1 MFVMPESIICTDYS
15 WYVRAERNHKN
26 MKNYI
31 SLKDVSFR
39 YEKGNFV
46 LKNINITVTQ
56 GEKVGIVGANG
67 VGKSTLLRLLVGLE
81 RGYEGSIQVVGKE
94 VVKENLVDIRKKIG
108 YVFQDADSQMFLSNV
123 YDNVAFGP
131 LNYGYGKEEAK
142 RMAQDAL
149 EAVRIGHLGERSI
162 YELSGGEKK
171 LASIATILAM
181 KPDIVLL
188 DEPSVTLDP
197 KNRRNLIHVLNR
209 LPQTKLIAS
218 HDLDFIMD
226 TCDRTILLYN
236 GTVAM
241 DGSSKEILFD
251 KKLMEEN
258 GLELPLSAR
267 YE

>member
-1 MFVMPESIICTDYS
+1 ME
-15 WYVRAERNHKN
+15 NH
-26 MKNYI
+26 I

-39 YEKGNFV
+39 YGKGNFV
-46 LKNINITVTQ
+46 LENINLAVTH
-56 GEKVGIVGANG
+56 GEKIGIVGANG

-81 RGYEGSIQVVGKE
+81 NGYEGSIYVAGKE

-131 LNYGYGKEEAK
+131 LNYGYGKEETK

-149 EAVRIGHLGERSI
+149 EAVKIVHLGERSI

-197 KNRRNLIHVLNR
+197 KNRRNLIHVLNG

-226 TCDRTILLYN
+226 TCDRTILLHN
-236 GTVAM
+236 GTVVA
-241 DGSSKEILFD
+241 DGRSKDILFN
-251 KKLMEEN
+251 KNLMEEN

-267 YE
+267 HG